1 MLIGRFSDLQEKSRY
16 LVKIRAKNQLGFSN
30 FSNQFIVT
38 TLDSPIPVEQYP
50 QIGRAY
56 FAVDGRRIRFQLNEM
71 RSTSVGKDQWCLQYY
86 SPPSGQVETEDE
98 TLTCVP
104 LTSLPTKNDEF
115 EITPTEEHSQVRLRL
130 CLINQTDLCS
140 KSSAIP
146 TGMPLVNDSSE
157 LILILI
163 GKDFASIGWTTI
175 VFSPLGAILGLC
187 VVAGVAGLFVCIQQR
202 RRKNQSRNG
211 STDTLKANSTTSQL
225 EQFHATPVRVIDT
238 NSCLYY
244 PAQTTINERM
254 SSRPLLARQCNH
266 FFSRSAIERLSLLQ
280 S

>member
-1 MLIGRFSDLQEKSRY
+1 MATGLRWRFNSFLPFDFNWQSNGRTTNQFDVDSFHRSVERRRRRRNRRSVFFFSTDLQEKSRY

-50 QIGRAY
+50 QIVRAY

-104 LTSLPTKNDEF
+104 LTSLPTTTTDEF

-163 GKDFASIGWTTI
+163 GKDFGSICSGRRST
-175 VFSPLGAILGLC
+175 FSPL
-187 VVAGVAGLFVCIQQR
+187 
-202 RRKNQSRNG
+202 
-211 STDTLKANSTTSQL
+211 
-225 EQFHATPVRVIDT
+225 
-238 NSCLYY
+238 
-244 PAQTTINERM
+244 
-254 SSRPLLARQCNH
+254 
-266 FFSRSAIERLSLLQ
+266 
-280 S
+280 